1 MPVIDYFSRYIEV
14 AKLSCTTPPDVTAHL
29 QSMFARRGISE
40 QLISDSGLQF
50 SSTSFSKFAKD
61 YGFTH
66 ILTSP
71 QYLQANGEVECVV
84 QTVKNLLKKPSD
96 PYKTLIAYCATPLES
111 GLSPAELLMGRKIHT
126 RIPTSPDNLR
136 PSWSYLETL
145 PDLLP
150 GERVWLPDKKVE
162 GTVVDKAGPPC
173 SYTVETPKGQL
184 RRNRRHLNDLPEAPN
199 TDTCTTLSSSS
210 PDVQTAKSLSPL
222 P

>member
-1 MPVIDYFSRYIEV
+1 MEDRLEDFRSQQQQDKITR
-14 AKLSCTTPPDVTAHL
+14 
-29 QSMFARRGISE
+29 
-40 QLISDSGLQF
+40 QLITCCSEGWLE
-50 SSTSFSKFAKD
+50 TKSK
-61 YGFTH
+61 
-66 ILTSP
+66 
-71 QYLQANGEVECVV
+71 
-84 QTVKNLLKKPSD
+84 
-96 PYKTLIAYCATPLES
+96 S

-210 PDVQTAKSLSPL
+210 SDVQTVKSLSQL

>member
-1 MPVIDYFSRYIEV
+1 
-14 AKLSCTTPPDVTAHL
+14 
-29 QSMFARRGISE
+29 MFARRGISE

-50 SSTSFSKFAKD
+50 SSTSFSKFTKD
-61 YGFTH
+61 YGFTQ
-66 ILTSP
+66 IPTSP
-71 QYLQANGEVECVV
+71 QYPQANGEVECAV

-96 PYKTLIAYCATPLES
+96 PYKVLMTYCATPLES
-111 GLSPAELLMGRKIHT
+111 GPSPAELLMGRKIRT

-136 PSWSYLETL
+136 PSWSFLETL

-184 RRNRRHLNDLPEAPN
+184 RRNRRHLNGLPEAPT

-210 PDVQTAKSLSPL
+210 PDVQTAKSLSQL